1 MNNEQRIEFLKNNIT
16 EIDERISYLNGEILE
31 LQGYKT
37 KCIEE
42 LRELGYSDID
52 TDVLYYPETGCIIL

>member
-1 MNNEQRIEFLKNNIT
+1 MTEEQRIEFLKNNIQ
-16 EIDERISYLNGEILE
+16 EIDERISYLTGEILE

-42 LRELGYSDID
+42 LHELGYSDID
-52 TDVLYYPETGCIIL
+52 TDVLYCR